1 MLKEVKNKGGFAM
14 VDNIITEMKNIADN
28 IENVTQVD
36 YYEGQFE
43 DLDSFII
50 NPPAILIELPEGV
63 SNSKIADYFSQT
75 VRLYLVTSSMKGLS
89 NTSMYPFIDT
99 VRNAFHNKAFKADNQ
114 IYSYVK
120 SWSRL
125 GIFPGFCVYEML
137 ISVEV

>member
-1 MLKEVKNKGGFAM
+1 M
-14 VDNIITEMKNIADN
+14 VDNIITKMKNIADS
-28 IENVTQVD
+28 IDNVTQVD

-43 DLDSFII
+43 DLDAFII

-63 SNSKIADYFSQT
+63 LNSNIADYFSQT
-75 VRLYLVTSSMKGLS
+75 VRLYLVTSSMKGLA

-99 VRNAFHNKAFKADNQ
+99 VRNAYHNKAFKADNQ
-114 IYSYVK
+114 MYYTYVK

-137 ISVEV
+137 ISAEV